1 MRVRRWLKAATAT
14 AVAVTTLAVAAPSAQ
29 AATYTVRHNLA
40 EGIAA
45 MLPDPS
51 KAPPGVNVDCHP
63 SAAHPRPIVLVNGT
77 FSNMMDDWAGMG
89 PTLANA
95 GYCVYGFNFGGGS
108 HDLIQSIGP
117 VRDAVSALNSRVNE
131 VLAATGAAKVDLVGH
146 SQGGLIAEFYTKFYG
161 YNKVANLVGLSPT
174 THGTSLDGF
183 VNLAQFFPG
192 ALDLVNTLCAAC
204 YDQTPGSSVIH
215 DLNNGAVAVA
225 GVKYT
230 IIETR
235 YEFVVTPAGSAFIN
249 EPGVT
254 NVWVQNKC
262 PFSLTDHAGMS
273 YDKATWNIAMHALD
287 PGHAIS
293 C

>member
-1 MRVRRWLKAATAT
+1 MRVPRLVK
-14 AVAVTTLAVAAPSAQ
+14 AVTIAASALTAIALATPAAEASG
-29 AATYTVRHNLA
+29 YTVRHNLA

-51 KAPPGVNVDCHP
+51 AAPPGVNVGCHP
-63 SAAHPRPIVLVNGT
+63 SSAHPRPVVLVNGT
-77 FSNMMDDWAGMG
+77 FSNMMDDWAGLG

-108 HDLIQSIGP
+108 HDVIQSIGP
-117 VRDAVSALNSRVNE
+117 VRDGVSALDARVNQ
-131 VLAATGAAKVDLVGH
+131 VLAATGASKVDLVGH
-146 SQGGLIAEFYTKFYG
+146 SQGGMIAEFYTKFYG
-161 YNKVANLVGLSPT
+161 YNKVADVVGLSPT

-192 ALDLVNTLCAAC
+192 ALDIVNSLCPAC

-215 DLNNGAVAVA
+215 DLDNGAIAVS

-230 IIETR
+230 IVETR
-235 YEFVVTPAGSAFIN
+235 YEYVVTPAGSSFIN

-254 NVWVQNKC
+254 NVWVQDKC
-262 PFSLTDHAGMS
+262 PFSFTDHASMS
-273 YDKATWNIAMHALD
+273 YDVPTWNITMHALD